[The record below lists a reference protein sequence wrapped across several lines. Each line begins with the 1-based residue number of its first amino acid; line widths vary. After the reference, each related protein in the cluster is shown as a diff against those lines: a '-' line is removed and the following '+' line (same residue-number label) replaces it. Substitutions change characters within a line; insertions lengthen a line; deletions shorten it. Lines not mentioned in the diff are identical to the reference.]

1 MRIRVVIIQLIV
13 KLKWKSNLDEL
24 HFKKYISETERKY
37 WILYFKTRH
46 LQTCNPGLISQT
58 RLNNCMQVNLF
69 SIL

>member
-37 WILYFKTRH
+37 WILY
-46 LQTCNPGLISQT
+46 ISKPDT
-58 RLNNCMQVNLF
+58 YKPA
-69 SIL
+69 ILV